1 MLALRVDD
9 LKRTAG
15 LLKHVKNTAVQERNN
30 ILLPALSFLQL
41 ELVLSEPSILLWHLS
56 LFLLFSS
63 CFICMKICI
72 VLGCVQLR
80 VCVLSSVVPQV
91 HSFPTSPFLCDVYL
105 HYCWLSLWSCTVSLC
120 DTYRSDCVISLSY
133 FLYVIWYLST
143 FLPLYS
149 PLCWSMILCLSP
161 FLWCAISLLCRC
173 GISLCHSVFTFL

>member
-63 CFICMKICI
+63 WNMF
-72 VLGCVQLR
+72 
-80 VCVLSSVVPQV
+80 
-91 HSFPTSPFLCDVYL
+91 YL
-105 HYCWLSLWSCTVSLC
+105 HEDMHCSWLCPVTCVCFVICSSSGAFVPYFSLSL
-120 DTYRSDCVISLSY
+120 
-133 FLYVIWYLST
+133 
-143 FLPLYS
+143 
-149 PLCWSMILCLSP
+149 
-161 FLWCAISLLCRC
+161 
-173 GISLCHSVFTFL
+173 